1 MVKITKI
8 DVNWSEAGKER
19 IAWVEKQE
27 NLSSNLK
34 KNLVLTA
41 AIEKKEENSKPR
53 FEHFGV
59 FGDKD
64 LVWTASV
71 DQHESCANRHLR
83 NS

>member
-1 MVKITKI
+1 MVEITKI
-8 DVNWSEAGKER
+8 DVNESEAGKDR
-19 IAWVEKQE
+19 IAWVGKQR
-27 NLSSNLK
+27 K
-34 KNLVLTA
+34 
-41 AIEKKEENSKPR
+41 KKEENSKPR

-71 DQHESCANRHLR
+71 DQHESCANRRLR